1 MQQHAAACSSMQ
13 QWRAEEGGSWE
24 QSSLKGFH
32 LKTNDLWFKNDVF
45 LLAKTIQPM

>member
-1 MQQHAAACSSMQ
+1 MQEWH
-13 QWRAEEGGSWE
+13 AEEGGSWE
-24 QSSLKGFH
+24 SSVSQGFH